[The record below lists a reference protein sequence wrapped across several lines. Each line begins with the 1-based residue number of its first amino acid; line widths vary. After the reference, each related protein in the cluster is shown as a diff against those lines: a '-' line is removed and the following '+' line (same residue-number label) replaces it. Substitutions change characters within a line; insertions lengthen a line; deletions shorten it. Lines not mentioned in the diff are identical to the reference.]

1 VSKRG
6 NADDLLAVDVL
17 DHGHVVFTYAG
28 GGPDLARPFAQGL
41 AASQGR
47 ASRHRAA
54 PPDCLRTVAYRHNH
68 THAHSTAP
76 DDADS
81 NALPLEGLDGRQ
93 LETIRILTAEGSS
106 KTICFDITSFF
117 GKP

>member
-1 VSKRG
+1 LRSVG
-6 NADDLLAVDVL
+6 V
-17 DHGHVVFTYAG
+17 AG
-28 GGPDLARPFAQGL
+28 GPRFSLRRAHRCFLATALAQSPVDPGL
-41 AASQGR
+41 AAFI
-47 ASRHRAA
+47 ATIKAV
-54 PPDCLRTVAYRHNH
+54 DNH

-117 GKP
+117 GEP

>member
-1 VSKRG
+1 MTFAECRSCG
-6 NADDLLAVDVL
+6 WTALLAATSAPLLSRDRLSSIACRPGAGCVHRDHQSVD
-17 DHGHVVFTYAG
+17 
-28 GGPDLARPFAQGL
+28 
-41 AASQGR
+41 
-47 ASRHRAA
+47 
-54 PPDCLRTVAYRHNH
+54 NH

-93 LETIRILTAEGSS
+93 LETIQILTAEGSS

-117 GKP
+117 GEP